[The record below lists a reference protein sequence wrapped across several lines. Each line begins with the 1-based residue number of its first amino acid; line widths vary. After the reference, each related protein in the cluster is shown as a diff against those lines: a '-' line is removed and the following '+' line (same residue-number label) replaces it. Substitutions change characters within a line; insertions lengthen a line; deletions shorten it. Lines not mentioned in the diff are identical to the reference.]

1 MRIGMMVDV
10 YKSHVSG
17 ITNYISLNKLYLE
30 KAGHKVFVF
39 TFGDDDHENDDPT
52 IIQSPGMPLVDT
64 GYYLNVRYSQRARKM
79 LRTMDVVHVHHPFL
93 SGRLS
98 LHYCKP
104 RGIPILFTNHTR
116 YDLYAHAYM
125 PYLPDGVGETFLR
138 AYLPAFCRSMDLV
151 VAPSP
156 GMRDVLER
164 VGVTSQIEV
173 VPNGVDITPFQKDV
187 QPIDRSGFDFGNDDI
202 VLIYAGRLGPEKNL
216 PFLLRAFNGVA
227 QTYDNI
233 RLLIIGDG
241 PERENLE
248 DRLRHMGIASQ
259 VRLTGIVNYD
269 DIPRYLAMAD
279 AFVTA
284 SVTEVHPLSV
294 IEAMAS
300 GLPVLGIES
309 PGVGDTIKDGETGLI
324 TVEEDLAA
332 FTAKMVRLVIDHDL
346 RRQMSVQARH
356 TSEIYA
362 IERTTKIMLKHYQSL
377 VEQSMGR
384 KHSLRTRILRIL
396 DNWRK

>member
-17 ITNYISLNKLYLE
+17 ITNYIALNKRHLE

-39 TFGDDDHENDDPT
+39 TFGDEDRKIDDPT
-52 IIQSPGMPLVDT
+52 IIQSPGLPLVDT
-64 GYYLNVRYSQRARKM
+64 GYYLSIRYSQQAKKM

-116 YDLYAHAYM
+116 YDLYAHAYI
-125 PYLPDGVGETFLR
+125 PYLPDGIGETFLR
-138 AYLPAFCRSMDLV
+138 AYLPTFCQSMNLV
-151 VAPSP
+151 VAPSA
-156 GMRDVLER
+156 GMRDVLKR

-173 VPNGVDITPFQKDV
+173 VPNGVDIAPFQKDI
-187 QPIDRSGFDFGNDDI
+187 QPIDRSEFGFGNDDI
-202 VLIYAGRLGPEKNL
+202 VLVYAGRLGPEKNL
-216 PFLLRAFNGVA
+216 PFLLRAFNGVT
-227 QTYDNI
+227 QTYNNT
-233 RLLIIGDG
+233 RLLIVGDG
-241 PERENLE
+241 PERGNME

-259 VRLTGIVNYD
+259 ARLTGIVNYE

-300 GLPVLGIES
+300 GLPVLGIQS
-309 PGVGDTIKDGETGLI
+309 PGVGDTIEDGKTGLI
-324 TVEEDLAA
+324 VSEEDLAA
-332 FTAKMVRLVIDHDL
+332 FTAKMVRLVTDHDL

-362 IERTTKIMLKHYQSL
+362 IERTTKIMLKHYQHL
-377 VEQSMGR
+377 ANQSMGR
-384 KHSLRTRILRIL
+384 KYSLRARILRIL

>member
-17 ITNYISLNKLYLE
+17 ITNYIKLNKRHLE

-39 TFGDDDHENDDPT
+39 TFGDEDHKNDDPT
-52 IIQSPGMPLVDT
+52 IIQSPGLPLVDT
-64 GYYLNVRYSQRARKM
+64 GYYLNIRYNQQARKM

-116 YDLYAHAYM
+116 YDLYAHAYI

-138 AYLPAFCRSMDLV
+138 AYLPAFCRSMNLV

-156 GMRDVLER
+156 GMRDVLKR

-187 QPIDRSGFDFGNDDI
+187 QPIDRSEFGFGNDDV

-216 PFLLRAFNGVA
+216 PFLLRAFNGVT

-233 RLLIIGDG
+233 RLLIVGDG

-259 VRLTGIVNYD
+259 VRLTGIVNYE

-300 GLPVLGIES
+300 GLPVLGIQS
-309 PGVGDTIKDGETGLI
+309 PGVGDTIEDGETGLI
-324 TVEEDLAA
+324 VSEEDLAA
-332 FTAKMVRLVIDHDL
+332 FTAKLVRLVTDHDM
-346 RRQMSVQARH
+346 RQQMSVQARH
-356 TSEIYA
+356 TSGIYA
-362 IERTTKIMLKHYQSL
+362 IERTTKIMMEHYQHL
-377 VEQSMGR
+377 AYQSMGHKR
-384 KHSLRTRILRIL
+384 SLRTRILGIV